1 MLHVGFVTYG
11 LPSETSNGGPMTCWG
26 IAKHLVDR
34 GHQLTLC
41 VLLESSDPFR
51 TSDRIEKLRALGVTL
66 HIVEHDRFELW
77 QRSIARGARS
87 FRSRVSARATA
98 LLGRPD
104 LARYYP
110 WAELR
115 SEVAAIF
122 ERARPDV
129 IFCYHF
135 EALAAAHGLTIAP
148 RMAGVGDLYHL
159 PFYYRWKTCRTVR
172 PEPVE
177 GRTEVIIR
185 QAQDDRNRRRSL
197 GYYLGG
203 LNQLRLWRIHQ
214 PLMLKMMGECD
225 ATGAFAAHY
234 AAWFRQHGLSDT
246 RYLHTPIVDP
256 FQGRSHSRSRV
267 RSGKPRIL
275 MIGDLPTTVT
285 RSGMTLF
292 AREVLP
298 ALERLLGSDGFEVHI
313 VGGGE
318 LSPEHAI
325 ALRRPS
331 IKLRGRIDP
340 PDGEFEAADLLLVP
354 TPIDLGIRVRAVTSW
369 AYGCPVVVHSANR
382 AGIPEIEHERNA
394 LVADSGVG
402 LAAQIARALADANLR
417 ANLGVGGRQT
427 YEAHFAPDIAA
438 AEVRTELERIAR
450 PRAVGRAVSGGAGQG
465 VQGVSHDP
473 LFRILGP

>member
-1 MLHVGFVTYG
+1 MTATTSAGLRIGFVTYG

-34 GHQLTLC
+34 GHRLTLC

-51 TSDRIEKLRALGVTL
+51 TPDRIEKLRALGATL

-77 QRSIARGARS
+77 QRGVARGACS
-87 FRSRVSARATA
+87 FRSRVSARAAA

-122 ERARPDV
+122 ERASPDV

-159 PFYYRWKTCRTVR
+159 PFYYRWKT
-172 PEPVE
+172 
-177 GRTEVIIR
+177 
-185 QAQDDRNRRRSL
+185 ASSRSL
-197 GYYLGG
+197 GSYISG
-203 LNQLRLWRIHQ
+203 LNQLRLRRIHQ

-225 ATGAFAAHY
+225 AKGAFAAHY

-256 FQGRSHSRSRV
+256 FQGRWRSGPRPV
-267 RSGKPRIL
+267 LSNTEGARSGKPRIL

-318 LSPEHAI
+318 LSPEQAS

-331 IKLRGRIDP
+331 IKLRGRVDP

-369 AYGCPVVVHSANR
+369 AHGCPVVVHSANR

-402 LAAQIARALADANLR
+402 LAEQVARALADEHLR
-417 ANLGVGGRQT
+417 ANLSVGGRQT
-427 YEAHFAPDIAA
+427 YEAHFAPDIAGT
-438 AEVRTELERIAR
+438 EVRTELERIAKR
-450 PRAVGRAVSGGAGQG
+450 PAAVTAASVAQTFRSAEHRAADGQA
-465 VQGVSHDP
+465 
-473 LFRILGP
+473 

>member
-1 MLHVGFVTYG
+1 MAEGLHVGFVTYG

-34 GHQLTLC
+34 GHRLTMC

-51 TSDRIEKLRALGVTL
+51 TPDRIEKLRALGATL

-77 QRSIARGARS
+77 QRGVARGARS
-87 FRSRVSARATA
+87 FRSRVSARAAA

-122 ERARPDV
+122 ERASPDV

-135 EALAAAHGLTIAP
+135 EALAAAHGLTVAP

-159 PFYYRWKTCRTVR
+159 PFYYRWKTASSC
-172 PEPVE
+172 
-177 GRTEVIIR
+177 
-185 QAQDDRNRRRSL
+185 SL
-197 GYYLGG
+197 GSYISG
-203 LNQLRLWRIHQ
+203 LNQLRLRRIHQ
-214 PLMLKMMGECD
+214 PLMRKLMGECD
-225 ATGAFAAHY
+225 AKGAFAAHY

-256 FQGRSHSRSRV
+256 FQGRSRSRSRV

-318 LSPEHAI
+318 LSPEQAS

-331 IKLRGRIDP
+331 IKLRGRVDP

-369 AYGCPVVVHSANR
+369 AHGCPVVVHSANR

-402 LAAQIARALADANLR
+402 LAEQVARALADENLR
-417 ANLGVGGRQT
+417 AKLSVGGRQT

-450 PRAVGRAVSGGAGQG
+450 PRAVGRAVSGGARQ
-465 VQGVSHDP
+465 VV
-473 LFRILGP
+473 